1 MCVCRHSI
9 YTSTSGFQH
18 YHSSIITV
26 QKIIIVERGNNHI
39 PYNSCSKT
47 SRNVSANDQ
56 NEITDEEKLKLDEKM
71 KKGSDLPAT
80 SSKRAR
86 HDDNEEELPPT

>member
-9 YTSTSGFQH
+9 YTSTSGFQQ
-18 YHSSIITV
+18 YHSSHITV
-26 QKIIIVERGNNHI
+26 QKIIIVKRGNNHF

-47 SRNVSANDQ
+47 SGNVSANDQ
-56 NEITDEEKLKLDEKM
+56 NEITDEEKLKLDEKVRED
-71 KKGSDLPAT
+71 SDLPAT

-86 HDDNEEELPPT
+86 HDNNEEELPPT